1 MAYSHACGSSVRR
14 ILGYIEG
21 VLVVDNWAYGYL
33 SFRLFC
39 VGE

>member
-1 MAYSHACGSSVRR
+1 MVYRHACGSYVRR
-14 ILGYIEG
+14 ILGYIES
-21 VLVVDNWAYGYL
+21 VFVVDNWAYGCL